1 MDLIL
6 PILLSGTAVKPE
18 SKGSLI
24 FIFNWNLPIY
34 SPKLSDEKNI
44 SPADEVR

>member
-1 MDLIL
+1 MFLSLLNLDVALKMIIHSERKACMDLIL

-24 FIFNWNLPIY
+24 FIFN
-34 SPKLSDEKNI
+34 
-44 SPADEVR
+44 